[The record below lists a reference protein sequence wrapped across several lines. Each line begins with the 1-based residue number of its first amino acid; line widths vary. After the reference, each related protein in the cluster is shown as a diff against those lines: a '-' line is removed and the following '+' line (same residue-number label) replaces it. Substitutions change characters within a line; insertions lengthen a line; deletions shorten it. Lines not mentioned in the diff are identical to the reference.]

1 MQRLVLLQKAATS
14 AKKSKPESNAVEDED
29 GVLTPKGMEVAHTY
43 AVKWRTQQVRDTALE
58 REYPDLIGLFYDIR
72 NDSTLAAEHAIPL
85 EKSEAF
91 QKALAA
97 VREGVETF
105 QKEEAM
111 RYFLGV
117 DPAVPESE
125 TTTCFVLRKGDPNPL
140 FIVPLEGYQ
149 KPTETCLEKASMPVI
164 AIGPKG
170 GKVVGYD
177 SKGKPIYE
185 KQDTEQQTMS
195 FAVQATTEGGKRVW
209 IDHKPGLP
217 RQTVDQWRLAP
228 PPENANPAYRT
239 ERQGLH
245 RELIDSFFVS
255 PATGNKVKKP
265 PAGAQKVAFVMM
277 GGTASGKTT
286 AVKRLLGVEKGSEI
300 EDKGFVN
307 FNPDDVKERLPEYKE
322 SINFEHEGKKV
333 TARDAAFMV
342 HEESSDIA
350 HEVLEKALD
359 EGYNV
364 VVDGTGKNADKH
376 IKTIERLK
384 RLGYRVQLVMPDVDV
399 EGSDGAATRAIN
411 RAEGSG
417 RFVPMGPPPPGTPDI
432 LRDIHYQIPAN
443 FERVAAAADEFTLF
457 DGRGFPPEIKY
468 KGAKGQAPEVLDQ
481 EWLDSFRERG
491 QKMQAAYR
499 KWKEAKKR
507 NPDAPAPR
515 VEPLQ
520 KAEESEPLSKS
531 TYEEG
536 DLSKKPKKPKFP
548 GAGKVPR
555 ANIPWPVNHGPDP
568 ARAGKRIKYVKVPAK

>member
-14 AKKSKPESNAVEDED
+14 AKKSKLAENAAVEDED
-29 GVLTPKGMEVAHTY
+29 GVLTPKGMEVAHQY
-43 AVKWRTQQVRDTALE
+43 AVKWRTSQTRDRALE
-58 REYPDLIGLFYDIR
+58 RDYPDLVGLFYDIR

-105 QKEEAM
+105 QKEQSM

-125 TTTCFVLRKGDPNPL
+125 TTTCFVLRKGEPNPL
-140 FIVPLEGYQ
+140 FIVPLERSQNVPKMY
-149 KPTETCLEKASMPVI
+149 LEKAAAAVI
-164 AIGPKG
+164 TIGPKG
-170 GKVVGYD
+170 GKIIGYD

-185 KQDTEQQTMS
+185 HQGDLEQQTMS
-195 FAVQATTEGGKRVW
+195 FAVQATTEGGQRVW

-217 RQTVDQWRLAP
+217 RQTVDQWRLTPPPKDAP
-228 PPENANPAYRT
+228 PKYKG
-239 ERQGLH
+239 ERAGLH
-245 RELIDSFFVS
+245 KEVADSFFVS
-255 PATGNKVKKP
+255 PATGKPVKKP
-265 PAGAQKVAFVMM
+265 KPGDQKVAYVMM

-286 AVKRLLGVEKGSEI
+286 AVKRLLGVEKGTEI

-307 FNPDDVKERLPEYKE
+307 FNPDDVKERLPEYRD
-322 SINFEHEGKKV
+322 SLNFEHEGKKV

-350 HEVLEKALD
+350 HDVLARALD

-376 IKTIERLK
+376 IRTIEKLK
-384 RLGYRVQLVMPDVDV
+384 SLGYHVQLVMPDVDV
-399 EGSDGAATRAIN
+399 EGKDGAVARAEN
-411 RAEGSG
+411 RAEQTG

-432 LRDIHYQIPAN
+432 LREIHYQIPAN

-468 KGAKGQAPEVLDQ
+468 KGAKGRPPEVLDK
-481 EWLDSFRERG
+481 EWLDAFRKRG
-491 QKMQAAYR
+491 QEMKTAYQR
-499 KWKEAKKR
+499 WDAMKKQ
-507 NPDAPAPR
+507 NKNAPAPR
-515 VEPLQ
+515 VAPLQ
-520 KAEESEPLSKS
+520 KADETEPLS
-531 TYEEG
+531 G
-536 DLSKKPKKPKFP
+536 KKPKPKFP

-555 ANIPWPVNHGPDP
+555 ANVPWPVNHGPDP
-568 ARAGKRIKYVKVPAK
+568 DRILRIQYAKPTKK

>member
-1 MQRLVLLQKAATS
+1 MTKLVLLQKAATS
-14 AKKSKPESNAVEDED
+14 GKKSKPVENVAVEDED
-29 GVLTPKGMEVAHTY
+29 GVLTPRGMEIAHQY
-43 AVKWRTQQVRDTALE
+43 AVKWRTQQTRDAALE
-58 REYPDLIGLFYDIR
+58 RQYPDLIGLFYDIR
-72 NDSTLAAEHAIPL
+72 NDNTLAAEHAIPL

-91 QKALAA
+91 QKALEA

-105 QKEEAM
+105 QKEQSM

-125 TTTCFVLRKGDPNPL
+125 TTSCFVLRKGEPNPL
-140 FIVPLEGYQ
+140 FIVPLERSQNVPKMY
-149 KPTETCLEKASMPVI
+149 LEKASAPVI
-164 AIGPKG
+164 TIGPKG
-170 GKVVGYD
+170 GKIVGYD
-177 SKGKPIYE
+177 AKGKPIYE

-228 PPENANPAYRT
+228 PPKDANPTYRT
-239 ERQGLH
+239 EREGLH
-245 RELIDSFFVS
+245 KELIDSFFVS
-255 PATGNKVKKP
+255 PATGKPVKKP
-265 PAGAQKVAFVMM
+265 AKGEQKVAFVMM

-286 AVKRLLGVEKGSEI
+286 AVKRLLGVEKGTEI

-350 HEVLEKALD
+350 HEVLERALD
-359 EGYNV
+359 EGFNV

-384 RLGYRVQLVMPDVDV
+384 SLGYHVQLVMPDVDV
-399 EGSDGAATRAIN
+399 EGSDGAASRAIN
-411 RAEGSG
+411 RAEDSG

-468 KGAKGQAPEVLDQ
+468 KGAKGRAPEVLDQ
-481 EWLDSFRERG
+481 EWLTAFRQRG
-491 QKMQAAYR
+491 EKMHSAYKR
-499 KWKEAKKR
+499 WKEMKKK
-507 NPDAPAPR
+507 NPDAQAPR
-515 VEPLQ
+515 VEPFQ
-520 KAEESEPLSKS
+520 KADETEPLS
-531 TYEEG
+531 G
-536 DLSKKPKKPKFP
+536 KKRKPKFP
-548 GAGKVPR
+548 GAGKTPR

-568 ARAGKRIKYVKVPAK
+568 DRAGKRIRYKSVTK